1 MQTSSFLFQ
10 LGLALAIGMLVGTER
25 HWRDRGDAPGMRTA
39 GIRTFG
45 IIGLLG
51 GLTGT
56 IADAHN
62 LSAAIL
68 IGAVFIAFSAVFGLF
83 KWREKLE
90 EHSFSVTTVVAGQAT
105 FLLGVL
111 AALDEPVVAAGAAI
125 ALTLVLASREYLH
138 TFVERLTWPE
148 LRSAILLL
156 AMAFIILPL
165 LPDHPLGPY
174 DAINPAQIWVFAIA
188 LAGVSFAGY
197 IATRVFGSR
206 HGPLIA
212 GIAGGLVSST
222 AVALTSARQS
232 ISYPEKT
239 RNIAAGALAASAISV
254 ARGIVLVIL
263 FAPTMLMTLL
273 PPLGSM
279 VMILTVAAFICTLQ
293 TTKDSAS
300 DDQDSETAKSPF
312 DIGSVLKLASIIA
325 LATIGARVG
334 ASILGDRGIV
344 LASII
349 TGLVDIDSAILAIT
363 RFSAEAISAGTLEL
377 SILLAIATNM
387 VAKMAY
393 SLALGTR
400 SYGALIAVVS
410 CFALAV
416 AALVAMVALV

>member
-1 MQTSSFLFQ
+1 
-10 LGLALAIGMLVGTER
+10 
-25 HWRDRGDAPGMRTA
+25 
-39 GIRTFG
+39 
-45 IIGLLG
+45 
-51 GLTGT
+51 
-56 IADAHN
+56 
-62 LSAAIL
+62 
-68 IGAVFIAFSAVFGLF
+68 
-83 KWREKLE
+83 
-90 EHSFSVTTVVAGQAT
+90 
-105 FLLGVL
+105 
-111 AALDEPVVAAGAAI
+111 
-125 ALTLVLASREYLH
+125 
-138 TFVERLTWPE
+138 
-148 LRSAILLL
+148 
-156 AMAFIILPL
+156 
-165 LPDHPLGPY
+165 
-174 DAINPAQIWVFAIA
+174 

-197 IATRVFGSR
+197 IAIRVFGSR

-279 VMILTVAAFICTLQ
+279 VIILTVAAFICTLQ
-293 TTKDSAS
+293 TTKDSAF
-300 DDQDSETAKSPF
+300 DDEDSETAKSPF